1 MDDMLVLRYGQ
12 KIRLGAISAYVKDE
26 PSTTPSSSQQL
37 GIGYYEKNGRHGIL
51 SCVPPLGATL
61 DHLFNEDEYLVL
73 DPTDR
78 RAPGEMVEYGHTVVL
93 VNQHGMV
100 WNNKTGGITG
110 YIGPRPR
117 NIAGEM
123 FVAFRR
129 GNSAN
134 LSKSKEKS
142 RSKDKDKDKDTSP
155 TALDRENSTASTLSS
170 TSTSN
175 LLEPDGSVVRFGDT
189 DVVISVVESNRH
201 SSMFNKHLT
210 NFKKPTSKIV
220 GGYICCDGKGSVMR
234 FTIFPARPKVEQISM
249 MNKLI
254 SSYSYGQKI
263 ALPMGL
269 LEKQHDTKTGW
280 QHAEIFFKLS
290 NQTTATLPGAVL
302 HEKILAHAAG
312 GGRTDSEFSLPLKN
326 GPGDLILKLTGTVPR
341 RALAK
346 LTTGVNSQDLSPAAA
361 AAVARAPV
369 QPTPLQRVSAL
380 LRIVPVPVF
389 ALLYALL
396 THFLWNSLQPGQNA
410 IKQELIVLVLVLVP
424 SFYLAVKVDHPFSA
438 LFHAPARDDECDA
451 EPTANVSLKMI
462 VTEYRFVV
470 PSGGIVPSSM
480 SLAALANG
488 EKATNAS
495 PSNGGSSP
503 ADSKIAT
510 TSSESV
516 IVPRRFILAEKGDE
530 EKGRERY
537 LATLAWREENDL
549 ANILSKP
556 WEHFRIIKEN
566 YPHYYHKRGK
576 NNEPVYFEKPGKIK
590 LKALKAAK
598 LTLKDLMHNYLMVT
612 EFLWQVLEPDD
623 NKKCISVLDVDGIGF
638 SDFAGEAVEYVR
650 HAASV
655 SGSHYPERCAYIFI
669 INVPSWFNVIWNTV
683 KGMVDEVTREKVII
697 VKGKQKIL
705 EALAEKIPI
714 ENIPEEYGGE
724 SVGTSVEEE
733 LLFSLMAYLN
743 EEPGAPTTNPV
754 DAYKRAQKLALEGA
768 KAPTSSTVTAA
779 APPPAVPAKKK
790 L

>member
-1 MDDMLVLRYGQ
+1 MDDVLVLRYGQ

-26 PSTTPSSSQQL
+26 PSATPSSSQQL

-73 DPTDR
+73 DPSDR
-78 RAPGEMVEYGHTVVL
+78 RPPGEMVEYGHTVVL

-117 NIAGEM
+117 NIPGEM

-134 LSKSKEKS
+134 LSKSKDKS
-142 RSKDKDKDKDTSP
+142 RSKDKDKDATASQ

-170 TSTSN
+170 TSSSN
-175 LLEPDGSVVRFGDT
+175 LLEPDGAVVRFGDT

-234 FTIFPARPKVEQISM
+234 FTVFPARPKVEQISM

-269 LEKQHDTKTGW
+269 LEKQHDTKMGW

-290 NQTTATLPGAVL
+290 NQTTATLPGAML
-302 HEKILAHAAG
+302 HEKILAHAVNG
-312 GGRTDSEFSLPLKN
+312 GGRTDSEFALPLKN
-326 GPGDLILKLTGTVPR
+326 GPGELILKLTGTVPR

-346 LTTGVNSQDLSPAAA
+346 LTTGVKAQELSSAAA
-361 AAVARAPV
+361 AAVARAPL
-369 QPTPLQRVSAL
+369 QPTPLQKVSAL

-424 SFYLAVKVDHPFSA
+424 AFYLAVKVDHPFSA
-438 LFHAPARDDECDA
+438 LFHAPARDDECEEGPSTNA
-451 EPTANVSLKMI
+451 SLKLI

-470 PSGGIVPSSM
+470 PSGEAVQAGM

-488 EKATNAS
+488 DRSAS
-495 PSNGGSSP
+495 VPP
-503 ADSKIAT
+503 AKPGTLPAHGNSAAA
-510 TSSESV
+510 SSENV

-537 LATLAWREENDL
+537 LATLAWRQENDL
-549 ANILSKP
+549 ASILSQP

-576 NNEPVYFEKPGKIK
+576 NNEPVYYEKPGKIN

-623 NKKCISVLDVDGIGF
+623 NKKCISVLDVEGIGF

-650 HAASV
+650 NAAAV
-655 SGSHYPERCAYIFI
+655 SGGHYPERCAYIFI
-669 INVPSWFNVIWNTV
+669 INVPSWFNMIWNTV
-683 KGMVDEVTREKVII
+683 KGMVDEVTRQKVII

-705 EALAEKIPI
+705 EALSEKIPI

-724 SVGTSVEEE
+724 SVGTSAEEE

-743 EEPGAPTTNPV
+743 KEPGAPSTNPV
-754 DAYKRAQKLALEGA
+754 DAYKRAQRLALEGSKPA
-768 KAPTSSTVTAA
+768 PSVPATPAAPT
-779 APPPAVPAKKK
+779 PAKK